1 MTNATLK
8 HLQENT
14 AEVLRARVGNVLARS
29 GKTHVDFTVD
39 AAAALAAVE
48 EAMTAIKREYGSRNS
63 ELTEL
68 KRAAWKL
75 RQMTRQMTTAE
86 PGETLTIGT
95 TTYRVQMNDITA
107 TLTGPHGAIH
117 TAVEVVATGLYEVVS
132 HGNQKV
138 MKKPGTSEV
147 LRLRRVDDHFEI
159 V

>member
-1 MTNATLK
+1 MANATLK

-14 AEVLRARVGNVLARS
+14 AEVLRARVGNVIARS
-29 GKTHVDFTVD
+29 GKTNVDFTVD
-39 AAAALAAVE
+39 AAAALAAIE
-48 EAMTAIKREYGSRNS
+48 EAMTSIKAEYGPRNS
-63 ELTEL
+63 ELAEL

-75 RQMTRQMTTAE
+75 RQLPTVE

-107 TLTGPHGAIH
+107 TLTGPRGAIH
-117 TAVEVVATGLYEVVS
+117 TAVEVVATGLYEVIS